1 VNIAFRC
8 WVGPREDRPFEGYQN
23 SVNLRTVVWGVGLVS
38 LLLDLF
44 ALANLD
50 FLNVL
55 LLLPSL
61 MFSVSTLVGPFLR
74 QPKPGTRLG
83 WVVWVPKL
91 LGWLGSFLF
100 YLVAAWLIAGG
111 GWRKW
116 LGLGLCV
123 VCFSRVLLAGLKYV
137 GYARRL
143 RKWVGSLAQ
152 QMVEGGLTMSEARL
166 LAQHLVRGLGGEVER
181 SRAALQK
188 TVLSAEHQADLMRRL
203 QDQVWPFLKRP
214 LTDLQAQRFANPRFI
229 CEWRRSFVQ
238 GLFTFVWFFV
248 VPMPGLLILT
258 FPGGYRTWNLLSSVL
273 LSAATAL
280 GVVFAAGILSLLLEC
295 WEKHRLIGLGLVAS
309 TEAEYRSFRSLAGQ
323 PGKLTPVDTAHLY
336 AMFTEVQTYFD
347 QRSYA
352 YARGALGRIK
362 QILKAVAGLDTA
374 AGDPAGAVEPG
385 PNSGSD

>member
-1 VNIAFRC
+1 
-8 WVGPREDRPFEGYQN
+8 
-23 SVNLRTVVWGVGLVS
+23 
-38 LLLDLF
+38 
-44 ALANLD
+44 
-50 FLNVL
+50 
-55 LLLPSL
+55 
-61 MFSVSTLVGPFLR
+61 
-74 QPKPGTRLG
+74 
-83 WVVWVPKL
+83 
-91 LGWLGSFLF
+91 
-100 YLVAAWLIAGG
+100 
-111 GWRKW
+111 
-116 LGLGLCV
+116 
-123 VCFSRVLLAGLKYV
+123 
-137 GYARRL
+137 
-143 RKWVGSLAQ
+143 
-152 QMVEGGLTMSEARL
+152 MSEARL

-362 QILKAVAGLDTA
+362 QILKAAAGLDTA